1 MMKIKFYDPDFGNWQ
16 VNAEFDI
23 GFDKTKIDIKDPWV
37 LRILEDIDKVVP
49 LAPNVMKLKGKEWY
63 VTYTQLSTGCKA
75 LLMMYYE
82 QDFVTDLCCV
92 GDNCIDII
100 AELSLIKN
108 FTVEYHTRFISFKC
122 RKVHALCL
130 NDGKEYFDGSEL
142 HRAVRQDRQDFYELL
157 AKWKKVAELE
167 ARKNAGYL

>member
-1 MMKIKFYDPDFGNWQ
+1 MFYKP
-16 VNAEFDI
+16 EFCDSLVDSEFLYS
-23 GFDKTKIDIKDPWV
+23 FDYKNIDITDQWV
-37 LRILEDIDKVVP
+37 VRILKEVDKVEA
-49 LAPNVMKLKGKEWY
+49 LAPNVFQVIGKNWSVDY
-63 VTYTQLSTGCKA
+63 YGLSTGCKA
-75 LLMMYYE
+75 MLLLYHE
-82 QDFVTDLCCV
+82 HKFVLDLCEV
-92 GDNCIDII
+92 GSNCIDVI